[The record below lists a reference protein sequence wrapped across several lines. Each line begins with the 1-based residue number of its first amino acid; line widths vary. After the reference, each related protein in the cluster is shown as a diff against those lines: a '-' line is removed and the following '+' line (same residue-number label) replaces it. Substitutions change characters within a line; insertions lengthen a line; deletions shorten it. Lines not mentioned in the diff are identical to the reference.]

1 MAKQLRLLVVTIISG
16 NSDNVRDQ
24 NPLFCLFGVDGVA
37 FRRQTIFM
45 LHGWPE
51 NQGLFY
57 CKGKHDWRGG
67 RERFGMRMLREMLH
81 GLWTLGA
88 IIGAG
93 LKEVVT
99 IMAFTEG
106 GRMLQ
111 LSLSRRAVALSCVVF
126 VGLTVGSTI
135 TLFNLARNQY
145 YLTHMQY
152 LEREKHAMTS
162 LLQRQAE
169 QLSKLQLE
177 MAKLKELEESLRQVA
192 GLSVA
197 TALHASEPD
206 PASGRG
212 SSRDRQP

>member
-1 MAKQLRLLVVTIISG
+1 MWPFDA
-16 NSDNVRDQ
+16 
-24 NPLFCLFGVDGVA
+24 
-37 FRRQTIFM
+37 RRFSCCTAGPKD
-45 LHGWPE
+45 HEP
-51 NQGLFY
+51 FY

-67 RERFGMRMLREMLH
+67 RERLRMRMLREILH
-81 GLWTLGA
+81 GIWTMGS

-106 GRMLQ
+106 GRMLR
-111 LSLSRRAVALSCVVF
+111 LSLSRRAVALSCIVL

-135 TLFNLARNQY
+135 TLLNLARNQY

-152 LEREKHAMTS
+152 LERDNRAMTS

-177 MAKLKELEESLRQVA
+177 MARLKELEESLRQVA

-197 TALHASEPD
+197 SSLQASESE